1 MSVFRLWPSALLV
14 LAFACTDEK
23 PDDGTTDD
31 VTGTTDG
38 LTDADGDGFSGDED
52 CSDSDA
58 SINPGATEVCNGIDD
73 NCDGV
78 VDEGVMQT
86 FYADADGDGF
96 GDPDTAIEAC
106 SAPADHTNSATDC
119 DDTDADVFP
128 GATEVCDGLDNNCD
142 GTEDEGVGGEWAYDL
157 DGDGFG
163 DPDNTVT
170 GCEAP
175 DNTVDLADATDCD
188 DSAGDVFPGALEV
201 CNEIDDNCDEVVDE
215 GVQSTYYIDTDGDGW
230 GALSPTTDACA
241 EPEGYSALPG
251 DCDDSNAHVS
261 PDATEVCNEIDDDCD
276 SDVDEPDAADAL
288 TWYADRD
295 TDGYGDLSNT
305 APGCTAPS
313 GYIAD
318 NTDCDDAAILVNP
331 GADEICNTID
341 DDCDGLVDDDDA
353 DRLTSSAT
361 AWYADDDTD
370 GYGDAADLTYACI
383 QPSGTVTDAT
393 DCDDA
398 DDDIHPAATEVC
410 NGEDDDCD
418 TLVDDDDSSLDT
430 TTGSA
435 FYDDDDSDGYGN
447 ASALTMA
454 CEAPAGTVTDNTD
467 CDDSATAV
475 HPTATEVCN
484 SIDDDCDGDIDDD
497 DAGLDTSTGSAF
509 YDDDDSDGYGDA
521 SASTLAC
528 VAPTGTVTDN
538 TDCDDTR
545 SAMNP
550 AASEVCNGLDD
561 DCDGDTDDDDSSV
574 DASTLATWYPGDD
587 GDGYGVTAD
596 SVDACSAPSGHV
608 ADGGD
613 CDDTSSAYS
622 PGATP
627 GCDGEDYDCD
637 GLVDNDS
644 DGDDYADDSC
654 GGDDCDDS
662 DARIYPDPF
671 TGDCALG
678 LTCDDILDAG
688 RANTDGTYTIDPDG
702 IGIGVDPFEVYCD
715 MTTDGGGW
723 TEIAYDDD
731 LDFQRWHTGGDAYRF
746 LSSDFSFALSD
757 LEIAAI
763 QAVSAEGFQEYVG
776 RCEHVIHY
784 YYNHGGNYSYAFGFE
799 FFDGTQTP
807 AGSSSYSP
815 YNITVTQ
822 DGCAGNGGEGG
833 SLSLTTNFEIDS
845 VLVPVRNVQ
854 CRDCGDGGEE
864 FGSLL
869 TDNPAWLR

>member
-1 MSVFRLWPSALLV
+1 MSVFRLWPSALLA

-261 PDATEVCNEIDDDCD
+261 PDATEVCNELDDDCD

-545 SAMNP
+545 SAVNP

-574 DASTLATWYPGDD
+574 DASTLATWYPDDD
-587 GDGYGVTAD
+587 GDGFGRTAD
-596 SVDACSAPSGHV
+596 AFEACDPGSGHTWI
-608 ADGGD
+608 D
-613 CDDTSSAYS
+613 
-622 PGATP
+622 GATVTELT
-627 GCDGEDYDCD
+627 GFDFT
-637 GLVDNDS
+637 VDRPVFAVTS
-644 DGDDYADDSC
+644 DGQQLA
-654 GGDDCDDS
+654 
-662 DARIYPDPF
+662 F
-671 TGDCALG
+671 
-678 LTCDDILDAG
+678 
-688 RANTDGTYTIDPDG
+688 RAT
-702 IGIGVDPFEVYCD
+702 
-715 MTTDGGGW
+715 
-723 TEIAYDDD
+723 
-731 LDFQRWHTGGDAYRF
+731 
-746 LSSDFSFALSD
+746 LSD
-757 LEIAAI
+757 
-763 QAVSAEGFQEYVG
+763 G
-776 RCEHVIHY
+776 RT
-784 YYNHGGNYSYAFGFE
+784 GAFRVHPFG
-799 FFDGTQTP
+799 
-807 AGSSSYSP
+807 
-815 YNITVTQ
+815 
-822 DGCAGNGGEGG
+822 
-833 SLSLTTNFEIDS
+833 SLTTLPGCVPNAGGLTILGGAPKLGGLAMAKVTAPQTDGVYPILFASAAPNPDPCGTAVPGLGEVLIDLS
-845 VLVPVRNVQ
+845 P
-854 CRDCGDGGEE
+854 
-864 FGSLL
+864 GSLL
-869 TDNPAWLR
+869 TIFPTGFPAVFGITFLQLGVLPNDPTLFGQTVYLQALWADLTGVSPTEPLRLTEGIAVTVGH